1 MKNARRIFAIVS
13 TTSIPKPAPM
23 FPMEATVDPSSPGSR
38 LDADHPENGVL
49 IPCLFTVDRRAV
61 SGDTILRLA
70 ADDGGVAPGG
80 PSRQPQAGAAADAAD
95 RPPNVGPEAKD
106 QRPISTA
113 PGLPLPAAR
122 PEDRPTKPSM
132 GRRPPT

>member
-49 IPCLFTVDRRAV
+49 IPCLFTVC
-61 SGDTILRLA
+61 
-70 ADDGGVAPGG
+70 
-80 PSRQPQAGAAADAAD
+80 
-95 RPPNVGPEAKD
+95 
-106 QRPISTA
+106 STA
-113 PGLPLPAAR
+113 GDGPGLPSRAGSERRTSDDNRHLYFQRKSQIFGEDPASGTA
-122 PEDRPTKPSM
+122 
-132 GRRPPT
+132 